1 MLQLCAR
8 LLNGKR
14 CLSFCLGFAL
24 GFAPDLGISGSLMTE
39 VLHQVREANG
49 GLFVSVRAC
58 CVGAIMVRCVCVHAR
73 TPSAVAWVR
82 GGRRHGREE

>member
-14 CLSFCLGFAL
+14 CLLFCLGFAL

-39 VLHQVREANG
+39 VLHQVREAYG
-49 GLFVSVRAC
+49 GLFVRVRAC
-58 CVGAIMVRCVCVHAR
+58 
-73 TPSAVAWVR
+73 
-82 GGRRHGREE
+82 